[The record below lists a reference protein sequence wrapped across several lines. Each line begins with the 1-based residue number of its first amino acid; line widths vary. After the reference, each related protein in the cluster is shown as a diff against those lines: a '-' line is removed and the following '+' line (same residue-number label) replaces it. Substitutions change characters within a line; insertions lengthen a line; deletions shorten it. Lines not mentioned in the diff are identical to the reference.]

1 MHRPLNRKPRN
12 GRPINFQRP
21 AQAQVGRWYEIKN
34 IATDRAEVAI
44 YDEIGFWG
52 VTASDFVRDLQG
64 VQAKNITLHINSPG
78 GDVFDGIAILNALR
92 QHSATVDVVI
102 DGLAAS
108 AASFIAMAGD
118 TITMA
123 PNAMIMIHE
132 ASGLVIG
139 NAEDMTEMA
148 ALLDKTSA
156 NIANVYAQ
164 RAGGTAED
172 WRQAMRVET
181 WYSDQEAVDAGLAD
195 AILGAE
201 AQTTAK
207 AETRTSAKALAS
219 LETVAQ
225 VDVNEAVIQTV
236 ASEITGSDAP
246 KVGDTACHEPAMND
260 EPQFL
265 FDPDEFRRAMA
276 AASAD
281 ALEGVQQ

>member
-1 MHRPLNRKPRN
+1 MHRPLNRQPRN

-21 AQAQVGRWYEIKN
+21 AKAQVGRWYEIKN
-34 IATDRAEVAI
+34 IAAERAEVSI

-52 VTASDFVRDLQG
+52 ITASDFVRDLQS
-64 VQAKNITLHINSPG
+64 VQAKSIELHISSPG

-92 QHSATVDVVI
+92 QHPATVDVVI

-118 TITMA
+118 TVKIA

-156 NIANVYAQ
+156 NIAQVYAQ
-164 RAGGTAED
+164 RAGGDPED

-201 AQTTAK
+201 TQTTAK
-207 AETRTSAKALAS
+207 APAS
-219 LETVAQ
+219 PQAVVQPVANKSPEPVVPE
-225 VDVNEAVIQTV
+225 VDNVVTPEA
-236 ASEITGSDAP
+236 
-246 KVGDTACHEPAMND
+246 D

-265 FDPDEFRRAMA
+265 FNPDEFRRAVA

>member
-1 MHRPLNRKPRN
+1 MHRPLNRQPRSS
-12 GRPINFQRP
+12 RPVNFQRP
-21 AQAQVGRWYEIKN
+21 AKAQVGRWYEIKN
-34 IATDRAEVAI
+34 IAAERAEVSI

-52 VTASDFVRDLQG
+52 ITASDFVRDLQS
-64 VQAKNITLHINSPG
+64 VQAKSIELHISSPG

-92 QHSATVDVVI
+92 QHPAKVDVVI

-118 TITMA
+118 TVKVA

-132 ASGLVIG
+132 ASGVVIG
-139 NAEDMTEMA
+139 NAEDMIEMA
-148 ALLDKTSA
+148 ALLDKTSE

-172 WRQAMRVET
+172 WRAAMRVET
-181 WYSDQEAVDAGLAD
+181 WYTDQEAVDAGLAD
-195 AILGAE
+195 EILGSN
-201 AQTTAK
+201 TGPTKKTPTAH
-207 AETRTSAKALAS
+207 AVVEPVINTAPEPSGSEVDNVVSREHDNEET
-219 LETVAQ
+219 
-225 VDVNEAVIQTV
+225 
-236 ASEITGSDAP
+236 G
-246 KVGDTACHEPAMND
+246 
-260 EPQFL
+260 FL